1 MKNSRKNRLYLFGFL
16 LTSPLLFSSVIMVLG
31 IIQAVRSGESYEFLI
46 LALVFLICFVIFS
59 IPSVIA
65 WFCFLRKLEVTK
77 DGIKAG
83 MLSIFLCLLF
93 IGIAVGITRFGTR
106 SMFHLQEVIV
116 IIVLAQLIFG
126 VVAYPIG
133 IFAGWFFSKKTLSNR
148 PNPLD
153 SFN

>member
-1 MKNSRKNRLYLFGFL
+1 LSFFQYRQSSPGF
-16 LTSPLLFSSVIMVLG
+16 
-31 IIQAVRSGESYEFLI
+31 
-46 LALVFLICFVIFS
+46 VF
-59 IPSVIA
+59 
-65 WFCFLRKLEVTK
+65 WRKLEVTK

-93 IGIAVGITRFGTR
+93 IGIAVGITRLETR

-116 IIVLAQLIFG
+116 IILLAQLIFG